1 MFYLINKE
9 FDDYLVVI
17 NFSEKDRNETNEIKM
32 LKEMLSNYNKNKI
45 LYLKE
50 QLENELNNLSE
61 KWSISDKFLICRYEF
76 QNFID
81 ALSFMNKVGVKC
93 EEMDHHPKWT
103 NVYNRLEIELFTH
116 DKDGLTIKDF
126 DLAVFMDQEF
136 ESYE

>member
-1 MFYLINKE
+1 MAELIQ
-9 FDDYLVVI
+9 
-17 NFSEKDRNETNEIKM
+17 
-32 LKEMLSNYNKNKI
+32 KN
-45 LYLKE
+45 
-50 QLENELNNLSE
+50 QLEMELTKLSG
-61 KWSISDKFLICRYEF
+61 KWSISDKFLICKCEF
-76 QNFID
+76 KNFND

-136 ESYE
+136 KSYE